1 MPEKFFHSLDQL
13 RTSLGSMGITAGEQ
27 VDAAFAAFLARDH
40 AAAREVIAR
49 EDSIDAAEI
58 RHEGH
63 IVGLIARHQP
73 VARDLRLLVACL
85 RVNSDIER
93 AGDLAVKIARNT
105 IKVPPGSE
113 VPFPDRLAELA
124 GLARAAWADAIDAFI
139 RLDEALA
146 QQIRDRD
153 AGLDRVNSDILRA
166 IAAMVPSD
174 ESTGVVLT
182 NAIAVSKHL
191 ERLGDT
197 GVDVA
202 LETIYAASGELA
214 RHARAGA

>member
-1 MPEKFFHSLDQL
+1 MPEKFFTSLDQL
-13 RTSLGSMGITAGEQ
+13 RSSLGAMGATAGEQ
-27 VDAAFAAFLARDH
+27 VDVAFRAFLTLDH
-40 AAAREVIAR
+40 AAARDVIAR
-49 EDSIDAAEI
+49 EDSIDATEI
-58 RHEGH
+58 RHEAQ

-105 IKVPPGSE
+105 IKVPQGSQI
-113 VPFPDRLAELA
+113 PFPDRLSELA
-124 GLARAAWADAIDAFI
+124 QLARAAWADAIDAFS
-139 RLDEALA
+139 RLDESLA

-153 AGLDRVNSDILRA
+153 AGLDRVNSQILAA
-166 IAAMVPSD
+166 IAGMIPSD
-174 ESTGVVLT
+174 EGRSLVLT
-182 NAIAVSKHL
+182 NAVAVSKHL

-214 RHARAGA
+214 RHARVGA

>member
-1 MPEKFFHSLDQL
+1 MPEKFFTSLDQL
-13 RTSLGSMGITAGEQ
+13 RASLGSMGVTAGEQ
-27 VDAAFAAFLARDH
+27 VDAAFRGFLVLDH
-40 AAAREVIAR
+40 AAARGVIAR
-49 EDSIDAAEI
+49 EDEIDATEI
-58 RHEGH
+58 RHEAQ

-93 AGDLAVKIARNT
+93 AGDLAAKIARNT
-105 IKVPPGSE
+105 LKVPQGSRI
-113 VPFPDRLAELA
+113 PFPERLAELA
-124 GLARAAWADAIDAFI
+124 DLARAAWADAMDAFI
-139 RLDEALA
+139 RLDEVLA

-153 AGLDRVNSDILRA
+153 AGLDRVNSQILAA
-166 IAAMVPSD
+166 IAATPPSD
-174 ESTGVVLT
+174 EVTGLVLT
-182 NAIAVSKHL
+182 NAVAVSKHL

-197 GVDVA
+197 GVDIA